1 MNRLI
6 VVGGKLQGTEAL
18 YLAKKAG
25 IKTVLV
31 DKNPNAIA
39 SRICDVFVC
48 LDIIK
53 TPQLFID
60 KIEQGDIV
68 LPALENQEVLECL
81 ERLSKKHG
89 FTFAFDLKS
98 YNITSSKLLSD
109 KLFRECGLPVPL
121 YYPEGKAPYIVKP
134 SNASGSQGVYFI
146 DNEKELESF
155 LAKADHTE
163 NLIIQECLNGPSYSI
178 EVIGKPGN
186 YRTYKITE
194 IHMDEVYDCKMVTAP
209 CTITKEQEIK
219 FSEMA
224 ITIAEKL
231 QLYGIMDLE
240 VIDDGKDFKLL
251 EIDARIPSQTPTVVY
266 HSSGINLI
274 SELMDIYDT
283 GDFKTT
289 KDDKGFAASFEHHLI
304 QNGIISSHG
313 EHIMGESKPLQL
325 EENVFGAQEL
335 ISDDRDDKTPWRGTF
350 INWAET
356 EKELSQKRR
365 RNYQRLERGEK

>member
-31 DKNPNAIA
+31 DKNPKAIA
-39 SRICDVFVC
+39 SRMCDDFLC

-68 LPALENQEVLECL
+68 LPALENQEVLEFL
-81 ERLSKKHG
+81 EQLSKEHG
-89 FTFAFDLKS
+89 FILAFDLKS

-146 DNEKELESF
+146 DSQKELELF
-155 LAKADHTE
+155 LEKTDYTE
-163 NLIIQECLNGPSYSI
+163 NLIIQEYLKGPSYSI

-194 IHMDEVYDCKMVTAP
+194 IHMDEIYDCKMVTAP
-209 CTITKEQEIK
+209 CPITKEQEIK

-224 ITIAEKL
+224 VTIAEKL
-231 QLYGIMDLE
+231 QLVGIMDVE
-240 VIDDGKDFKLL
+240 VIDDGKDFKIL
-251 EIDARIPSQTPTVVY
+251 EIDARIPSQTPTVVL
-266 HSSGINLI
+266 HSSGMNLVE
-274 SELMDIYDT
+274 ELMDLF
-283 GDFKTT
+283 GSGGFQTT
-289 KDDKGFAASFEHHLI
+289 RKDRCFASSFEHYLI
-304 QNGIISSHG
+304 KNGIISSHG
-313 EHIMGESKPLQL
+313 EHIMGESKPLQI

-335 ISDDRDDKTPWRGTF
+335 ISDYRDDKTPWRGTF

-356 EKELSQKRR
+356 EKELSNKRG